1 MSKLIGKTYFN
12 DNWLIDKEYSAQIKN
27 ATTMDLH
34 STATGVAKKKKSCS
48 PIWVDSKKKPYESRQ
63 P

>member
-12 DNWLIDKEYSAQIKN
+12 DNWLIDKEYSAWIKN

-34 STATGVAKKKKSCS
+34 STATGVAKKKIMLSNMG
-48 PIWVDSKKKPYESRQ
+48 R
-63 P
+63 

>member
-12 DNWLIDKEYSAQIKN
+12 DNWLIDKEYSTWIKN

-34 STATGVAKKKKSCS
+34 STATGVAKKNHALQ
-48 PIWVDSKKKPYESRQ
+48 YG
-63 P
+63 